1 MDQAFFGPQSPSV
14 VDTTA
19 VLAKLQEEHTS
30 IGHVEGTCWQARFN
44 HLVGYGAGEPEQKV
58 TGRRFHRS
66 RSVLAW
72 VITGSSLNPLGHLEK
87 ISQTLLAWS
96 NAVRSNRFRT

>member
-30 IGHVEGTCWQARFN
+30 IGHVEGTCWQAKFN
-44 HLVGYGAGEPEQKV
+44 HLVGYGAGEPEQTV
-58 TGRRFHRS
+58 TLIRY
-66 RSVLAW
+66 L
-72 VITGSSLNPLGHLEK
+72 
-87 ISQTLLAWS
+87 
-96 NAVRSNRFRT
+96 